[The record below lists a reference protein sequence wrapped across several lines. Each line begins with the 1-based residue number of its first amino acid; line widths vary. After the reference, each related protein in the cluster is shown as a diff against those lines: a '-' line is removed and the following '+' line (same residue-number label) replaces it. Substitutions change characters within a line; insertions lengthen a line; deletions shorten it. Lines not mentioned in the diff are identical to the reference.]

1 MTRGEINM
9 LSYLA
14 KRAGWYRA
22 LSVSNRQACLGL
34 YRRGYVERRL
44 VPQPEPGGLRA
55 FEYKAF
61 PETVTEARKL
71 GTIK

>member
-1 MTRGEINM
+1 M
-9 LSYLA
+9 LGYLA
-14 KRAGWYRA
+14 KHAGWYRA

-44 VPQPEPGGLRA
+44 VAQQEPEELRA

-61 PETVTEARKL
+61 PETITEARKL